1 MRAAPARTGAV
12 GPVAVLSD
20 ASDFHR
26 EPGNSA
32 LTGLMGSAALLR
44 AHTGLEVMAELVS
57 ADSTE
62 ELITVVRE
70 VAPDFPGGIH
80 LVHIDPARGT
90 AAQTALDGAVAVITD
105 RQTTGVA
112 LIAAALTTLARDGT
126 APAAG
131 RLVIVGAERN
141 PLVAA
146 LAVAAGIGEIDS
158 WEPDDTHDLPPGTRA
173 RRGAVVI
180 DLLGVLD
187 PLGPAA
193 HRRQGDAPRAPTPVL
208 AVEEPTTALLAL
220 PALLAATRH
229 AGRRPG
235 MSGHLVCAHALVA
248 CTPPDRVLP
257 ALSDP
262 GLTDPALAVRVAA
275 GGFAESTYSVR

>member
-1 MRAAPARTGAV
+1 
-12 GPVAVLSD
+12 VAVLSD

-26 EPGNSA
+26 EPGSSA
-32 LTGLMGSAALLR
+32 LTGLLGSAALLR
-44 AHTGLEVMAELVS
+44 AHTGLVATAQLVT

-62 ELITVVRE
+62 ELITAVRQ
-70 VAPDFPGGIH
+70 VAPDFPGGIY
-80 LVHIDPARGT
+80 LSYTDPARGI
-90 AAQTALDGAVAVITD
+90 AAQAALNGTVAVITD
-105 RQTTGVA
+105 RQTTAVA
-112 LIAAALTTLARDGT
+112 LIAAALTTLARAGT

-158 WEPDDTHDLPPGTRA
+158 WGPDDAHNFPLGTLS

-180 DLLGVLD
+180 DLLD

-193 HRRQGDAPRAPTPVL
+193 HRWQADAPDSSTPVL

-220 PALLAATRH
+220 PALLAATQH

-235 MSGHLVCAHALVA
+235 LSGHLVCAHALVA
-248 CTPPDRVLP
+248 RTPPDQVLP

-262 GLTDPALAVRVAA
+262 GLSDPGLAVKVAA
-275 GGFAESTYSVR
+275 GGFAENTYSVR

>member
-1 MRAAPARTGAV
+1 MRGVPVPAGAV
-12 GPVAVLSD
+12 GPVAVLGD

-26 EPGNSA
+26 EPDTSA
-32 LTGLMGSAALLR
+32 LTGLLSAAALLR
-44 AHTGLEVMAELVS
+44 VHTGLMATAQLVS

-62 ELITVVRE
+62 ELITTARQM
-70 VAPDFPGGIH
+70 APDFPGGIY
-80 LVHIDPARGT
+80 LLYADPARGIAVQ
-90 AAQTALDGAVAVITD
+90 AALNGTVAVITD
-105 RQTTGVA
+105 RQTTAVA
-112 LIAAALTTLARDGT
+112 LIAAALTTLARAGT

-158 WEPDDTHDLPPGTRA
+158 WGPDDAHNFPLGTLT

-180 DLLGVLD
+180 DLLGPAGPRWQANALD
-187 PLGPAA
+187 SA
-193 HRRQGDAPRAPTPVL
+193 TPVL
-208 AVEEPTTALLAL
+208 AVEDPTTALLAL
-220 PALLAATRH
+220 PALLAAARH

-235 MSGHLVCAHALVA
+235 LGGHLVCARALVA
-248 CTPPDRVLP
+248 CTPPGQVLP

-262 GLTDPALAVRVAA
+262 GLTDPAVAVKVAA
-275 GGFAESTYSVR
+275 GGLAENTYSVR